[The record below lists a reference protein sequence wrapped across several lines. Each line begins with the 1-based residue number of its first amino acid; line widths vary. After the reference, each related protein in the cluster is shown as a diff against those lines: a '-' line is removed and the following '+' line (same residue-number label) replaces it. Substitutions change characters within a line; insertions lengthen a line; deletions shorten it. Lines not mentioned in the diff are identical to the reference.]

1 MVREGFKADHL
12 RKGGNSGWG
21 ELQLEVL
28 LKNVAEGAYEI
39 RVCVS
44 VKALYE
50 HVGAGWC
57 GVVHGVTGA
66 LAVLGECIV
75 GVGVLDL

>member
-1 MVREGFKADHL
+1 VVRECFKADHL
-12 RKGGNSGWG
+12 GEGGDGGWG